1 MAGAW
6 LMFSDVCLVDGT
18 RNAPSEPTGLLVE
31 GDRIRAVGSAEAL
44 WGLVPRA
51 ERESVAEVA
60 GRHRILMPGLID
72 AHCHMTYGDSKTQ
85 EEQDLYTSVESRTL
99 RAAFNCRRVLR
110 AGVTSI
116 SQPGGSWYIGVA
128 LREAITQGMVL
139 GPRMRT
145 AGRYI
150 TTSNG
155 LTDWYPEAV
164 GVPDGS
170 IGVLA
175 NTPAEM
181 VDNVRRQVKN
191 GVDFI
196 KLADSPFG
204 EYQSFTGDE
213 LKQIADLAHQ
223 LGRQV
228 TIHARGSAETAAAL
242 AAGFDWIM
250 HGNIMTDEV
259 IQQLADSQTP
269 LVPTLLLLANAADFG
284 AMVGTP
290 IGFRDGCRRMLDRTA
305 ETYHRAHA
313 AGVLFA
319 LGTDSGF
326 AITPYGEWHARELE
340 LLMEYA
346 GLTAQ
351 EAIAAGTTHGARTVG
366 LEGEIG
372 SLREGML
379 ADLLLLSADP
389 LQDIRVLQDRK
400 NVEAVFVGGREI
412 VFDGSEETAWP
423 NDRAIVY
430 ADGTLTYESVRQ
442 ALAEGGPR
450 GATPAELA
458 GEPPKGSDPD
468 HRLLERRLSEEGRF
482 TSESKELVH
491 EVAQAGRAA
500 AQPELD

>member
-1 MAGAW
+1 MPNQW
-6 LMFSDVCLVDGT
+6 LLLSDVCLVDGT
-18 RNAPSEPTGLLVE
+18 RNAASEPTALLVE
-31 GDRIRAVGSAEAL
+31 RDRIRDIGNVDDLRA
-44 WGLVPRA
+44 LVPRA
-51 ERESVAEVA
+51 DQGSIVHVE
-60 GRHRILMPGLID
+60 GRGRVLMPGLID
-72 AHCHMTYGDSKTQ
+72 AHCHMTYGDSMTQ
-85 EEQDLYTSVESRTL
+85 EEQDIYTSVESRTL

-128 LREAITQGMVL
+128 LRNAIAKGMVL

-170 IGVLA
+170 IGSLA

-196 KLADSPFG
+196 KLADSPMG

-213 LKQIADLAHQ
+213 MKQIADLAHQ

-228 TIHARGSAETAAAL
+228 TIHARGSAEAGAAL
-242 AAGFDWIM
+242 DAGFDWIM
-250 HGNIMTDEV
+250 HANHMTDEV
-259 IQQLADSQTP
+259 IEHFASSKTP

-284 AMVGTP
+284 ALVGTP
-290 IGFRDGCRRMLDRTA
+290 VGFRDGCRRMLERTA

-313 AGVLFA
+313 AGVVFA

-326 AITPYGEWHARELE
+326 ALTPYGEWHARELE

-346 GLTAQ
+346 GLSAQ
-351 EAIAAGTTHGARTVG
+351 EAIAAGTTNAARTVG

-372 SLREGML
+372 TLEPGML
-379 ADLLLLSADP
+379 GDLILVNGDP

-400 NVEAVFVGGREI
+400 NIEAVFVGGQQ
-412 VFDGSEETAWP
+412 VTFDGSEELAWA

-430 ADGTLTYESVRQ
+430 STSTLTYEIAQQGEAQGAVLEDWRLEHR
-442 ALAEGGPR
+442 LAEEI
-450 GATPAELA
+450 A
-458 GEPPKGSDPD
+458 
-468 HRLLERRLSEEGRF
+468 F
-482 TSESKELVH
+482 TSEAKEFAH
-491 EVAQAGRAA
+491 EVTKIGRADA
-500 AQPELD
+500 PGED